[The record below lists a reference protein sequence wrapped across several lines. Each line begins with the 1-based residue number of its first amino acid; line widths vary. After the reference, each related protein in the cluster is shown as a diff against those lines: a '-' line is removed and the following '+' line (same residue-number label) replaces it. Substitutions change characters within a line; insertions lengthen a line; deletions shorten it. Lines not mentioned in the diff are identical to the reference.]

1 MIQYVYLNAKKDIDI
16 EKSKMMDLNSRTK
29 LCCIQLKYCVS
40 RQTVLSLYQ
49 KMNQE
54 QVYAFGKK
62 HSSKAEKQVTI
73 KSEV

>member
-1 MIQYVYLNAKKDIDI
+1 MQAGGGNLINCA
-16 EKSKMMDLNSRTK
+16 ETK
-29 LCCIQLKYCVS
+29 LCCIQLKYCMDE
-40 RQTVLSLYQ
+40 QTVLSLYQ